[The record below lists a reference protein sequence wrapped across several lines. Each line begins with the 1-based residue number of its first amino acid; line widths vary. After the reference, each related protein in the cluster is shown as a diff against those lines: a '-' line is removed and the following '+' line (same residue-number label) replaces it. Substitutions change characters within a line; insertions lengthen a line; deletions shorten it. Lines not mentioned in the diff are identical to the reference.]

1 MPGSEKVL
9 PERITVQFL
18 PDDLGLL
25 ITDEYEQ
32 VSIDL
37 SKKDLIQVM
46 NYALFLDGM
55 NEEIGAMVVM
65 NERVKTQTTKGGM

>member
-1 MPGSEKVL
+1 MRKEKIL
-9 PERITVQFL
+9 ERITVQFL